1 MIQITKSGNTATAL
15 FTGSDFYLYGE
26 GQIVFPVGS
35 LSVVIDESD
44 FVTFRKAPC
53 NDVLFSAPMSQIEI
67 DGTALTR
74 ENAPTLLDSIIGT
87 PSGGD
92 TPVSGY
98 VTTEQLEESELVT
111 AAALN
116 DLNTRVNNVSA
127 STSAITALSA
137 DVQTLSGQVSANTSN
152 IATLSGTV
160 TGYSSDISTLS
171 GNVNTLSGQVSTNTS
186 GISTLSGTVSGNS
199 SDISTIS
206 GQVTANTSDITSLSG
221 QIGDIATALS
231 AIVGE

>member
-87 PSGGD
+87 PSGGG
-92 TPVSGY
+92 TPSGDY
-98 VTTEQLEESELVT
+98 ATTAQLEESELVT

-116 DLNTRVNNVSA
+116 DLNTRVETLEEGGGGGTGLTANIVECTQAEYEAMSEHAVDTIYVISDAELAYYTASEVDNELAPINNS
-127 STSAITALSA
+127 ITGL
-137 DVQTLSGQVSANTSN
+137 
-152 IATLSGTV
+152 
-160 TGYSSDISTLS
+160 SSDVDAIEAT
-171 GNVNTLSGQVSTNTS
+171 
-186 GISTLSGTVSGNS
+186 
-199 SDISTIS
+199 
-206 GQVTANTSDITSLSG
+206 
-221 QIGDIATALS
+221 IGDINDALD
-231 AIVGE
+231 AINGDNNS